1 MKVSDLTEAAGNA
14 SNALVNKRG
23 GASTMQGQAKCNWR
37 VIMPSAVLGPALLVL
52 SGCINLTAPTDPI
65 VITLNINIEV
75 TARLVEDASEAID
88 ENADIF

>member
-1 MKVSDLTEAAGNA
+1 MTIFKNRNGAIGIALGLAAA
-14 SNALVNKRG
+14 
-23 GASTMQGQAKCNWR
+23 
-37 VIMPSAVLGPALLVL
+37 L

>member
-1 MKVSDLTEAAGNA
+1 MNISNNRNWAIGIAMGLAAA
-14 SNALVNKRG
+14 
-23 GASTMQGQAKCNWR
+23 
-37 VIMPSAVLGPALLVL
+37 L

-75 TARLVEDASEAID
+75 LARLADDASETID

>member
-1 MKVSDLTEAAGNA
+1 MTICKNRKWAIGIALGLAAA
-14 SNALVNKRG
+14 
-23 GASTMQGQAKCNWR
+23 
-37 VIMPSAVLGPALLVL
+37 L

>member
-1 MKVSDLTEAAGNA
+1 MTMITNRNLAIGIAMGSAAA
-14 SNALVNKRG
+14 
-23 GASTMQGQAKCNWR
+23 
-37 VIMPSAVLGPALLVL
+37 L

-75 TARLVEDASEAID
+75 TARLVEDASDAID